1 MKNRLDKQFWN
12 DKWENN
18 LTGWDVGHAS
28 PAITDFMQT
37 ISDKNLAILIPGC
50 GNAYEAEWLVAHGFT
65 NVTLLDIAPKL
76 VETLQEKYK
85 NMPQIKV
92 FCEDFYK
99 HESKYDLIIEQTFF
113 CANDPENR
121 QRYAEKSASLLN
133 ENGKISGVL
142 FNVEFDKQGPPFGG
156 TTLEY
161 YEIFKPYFYIL
172 KMENC
177 YNSIA
182 PRANTEV
189 FIHFQK
195 R

>member
-1 MKNRLDKQFWN
+1 MLDKQFWN

-50 GNAYEAEWLVAHGFT
+50 GNAYEAEWLVERGFT
-65 NVTLLDIAPKL
+65 NITLLDIAPKL
-76 VETLQEKYK
+76 VGTLQEKYK
-85 NMPQIKV
+85 DTPQIKV
-92 FCEDFYK
+92 FCEDFYE
-99 HESKYDLIIEQTFF
+99 HESQYDLIVEQTFF
-113 CANDPENR
+113 CANDPKDR
-121 QRYAEKSASLLN
+121 TKYVEKSASLLN
-133 ENGKISGVL
+133 ENGKIIGVL
-142 FNVEFDKQGPPFGG
+142 FCVEFDKQGPPFGG
-156 TTLEY
+156 TTSEY
-161 YEIFKPYFYIL
+161 NEIFKSHFHIL

-177 YNSIA
+177 YNSIS